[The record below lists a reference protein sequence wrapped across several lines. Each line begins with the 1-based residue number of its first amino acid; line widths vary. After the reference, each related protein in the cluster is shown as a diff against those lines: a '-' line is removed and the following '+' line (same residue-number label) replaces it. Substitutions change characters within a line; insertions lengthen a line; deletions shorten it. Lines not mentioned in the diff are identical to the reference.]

1 MWIPKKQD
9 WHDSWSDNKFS
20 SIKYFFERI
29 KQKVDYQESISNI
42 HSTTCGFSLIDE
54 LIDVGEYVLKK
65 EKAINRFRSLMNEAR
80 NKALPFSIYNDPI
93 INDNYKEIIEFI
105 CLDKNNEPN
114 NIKLENVPKIL
125 HRLRIFQKTLHKEYY
140 IKIIEYTKNVN
151 FMAGFDRNIDNINKL
166 INCLI
171 PYLIHTGYS
180 PISISDVAYRYIKK
194 PANPSHVINFLNLFS
209 KKNYKYCFAIKLLK
223 NEERN
228 NIELFLKEFFNI
240 NELNFEYE
248 IKNFAELKELFP
260 SNIQQQNNDAE
271 FIYIVGKYFDPH
283 SFLRKLY
290 DFMFKY
296 SLIADYEIKLN
307 FISDYFDNIYSNGD
321 VFQKSSFYIDPI
333 NIKQRKSTLHSTLS
347 SLRVNGLNCTNGK
360 VKNMPYIENIYD
372 SLSYYNLSLK
382 SRSIENSFL
391 LLWTSLETLLPFYGK
406 NSDIESVQEFVSQ
419 TLSLGAVG
427 RELASFVN
435 RLKQTESQH
444 DYKFRF
450 FTKEINNIHIAT
462 KEEISSIYEILT
474 KDYSNDSLD
483 PYCELKEYSEL
494 LTSEFIRLNNIYKNT
509 EERIKYWNNKINTSE
524 TAIRLQ
530 LDRIYLHRNQIV
542 HSGKLINEY
551 SNLWRHLEWYVGKLI
566 SIYIIHYLIIKNRN
580 ISQYDIYIDILSN
593 KFIIDNY
600 LQGRLNGTT
609 TEESSRDFFLNNLL
623 LEWQF

>member
-1 MWIPKKQD
+1 M
-9 WHDSWSDNKFS
+9 
-20 SIKYFFERI
+20 
-29 KQKVDYQESISNI
+29 
-42 HSTTCGFSLIDE
+42 
-54 LIDVGEYVLKK
+54 
-65 EKAINRFRSLMNEAR
+65 
-80 NKALPFSIYNDPI
+80 
-93 INDNYKEIIEFI
+93 
-105 CLDKNNEPN
+105 
-114 NIKLENVPKIL
+114 
-125 HRLRIFQKTLHKEYY
+125 
-140 IKIIEYTKNVN
+140 
-151 FMAGFDRNIDNINKL
+151 
-166 INCLI
+166 
-171 PYLIHTGYS
+171 
-180 PISISDVAYRYIKK
+180 
-194 PANPSHVINFLNLFS
+194 
-209 KKNYKYCFAIKLLK
+209 K

-307 FISDYFDNIYSNGD
+307 FISDYFDNIYWKFSNGD